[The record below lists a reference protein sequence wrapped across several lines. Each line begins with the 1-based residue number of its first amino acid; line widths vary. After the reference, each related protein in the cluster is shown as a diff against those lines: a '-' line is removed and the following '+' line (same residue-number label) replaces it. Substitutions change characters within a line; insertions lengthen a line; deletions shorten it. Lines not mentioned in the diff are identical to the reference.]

1 MKLSLVIPCYNE
13 AANIPLLLERCKELT
28 SASGVEVILVDNGSV
43 DGSAEVLRTLLPRY
57 PGFRTIRVE
66 KNVGYGF
73 GILSGLKAAKGDV
86 LGWTH
91 ADLQTDPMD
100 SLKALS
106 IFQDKGQN
114 IFVKGRR
121 FGRPMADLVF
131 TVGMSLFESAFLLSR
146 LWDINAQPTFFTR
159 KFFESWR
166 SPPHDF
172 SLDLYAYYMARRSKL
187 QVHRFPVH
195 FGSRIH
201 GVSSWNVNWAAKKK
215 FIERTINY
223 SIDLRRSLKNE
234 DNRS

>member
-1 MKLSLVIPCYNE
+1 VKAC
-13 AANIPLLLERCKELT
+13 
-28 SASGVEVILVDNGSV
+28 EVDFEIVAC
-43 DGSAEVLRTLLPRY
+43 SAEVLRTLLPRY